1 MYDADLC
8 RRTTGAEINMYSRE
22 YIRKKVVVRS
32 HHPPH
37 TIKMLDEIMTVGSV
51 LGVDLDPVGDHLSGP
66 RSFVGGLDPDSLA
79 RGRDDQTTALG
90 YLDSLPG
97 LGLPMVQ
104 GHFVCSVFAILLGQ
118 EGHFVAA
125 VVQELE
131 AAGQAGSAAAAA
143 GVAVVVAGAAAV
155 AAVAVVAADYQ
166 EP

>member
-1 MYDADLC
+1 
-8 RRTTGAEINMYSRE
+8 MYSRE

-37 TIKMLDEIMTVGSV
+37 TIKMPDEIMTVGSV

-104 GHFVCSVFAILLGQ
+104 GHFACSVFAILLGQ
-118 EGHFVAA
+118 GGHFVAA

-131 AAGQAGSAAAAA
+131 AAGQAGSAAAAAAA